1 MTPATRP
8 AEPHTIT
15 RSVPLCRKFAASVSG
30 ASSDIVTSSS
40 RAAGS
45 NLSTYIALSPSS
57 FIIRMD
63 SQSSRFDPSP
73 PHSLRQPR
81 CGVFR
86 IRASFLST
94 TESDTQSGHDTRGR
108 ERTAAKT
115 HRDHRRE
122 LGPRMYVVLDN
133 DLQAKRGVIKER
145 DQKQDH
151 QNGSERL

>member
-8 AEPHTIT
+8 AESHTIT

-30 ASSDIVTSSS
+30 ASSDIVTSFS
-40 RAAGS
+40 RAAGN

-63 SQSSRFDPSP
+63 NQSSRFDPSP
-73 PHSLRQPR
+73 PHSLRRPHCR
-81 CGVFR
+81 VFR

-94 TESDTQSGHDTRGR
+94 AESDAQGGHNTRGR

-115 HRDHRRE
+115 HGDHRRE
-122 LGPRMYVVLDN
+122 LGPRVYVVLDHN
-133 DLQAKRGVIKER
+133 LQAERGVIKER
-145 DQKQDH
+145 DQKQD
-151 QNGSERL
+151 Q